1 MTELVQAPVRQP
13 RSGGIKDVIPGI
25 IPVERLGGP
34 AALAWEDSTCAFPA
48 QTRTGCWDTEVDPAD
63 KAFDGVSQYTS
74 IAAAFALY
82 GGAEC
87 WIGGDSEGKSYA
99 EQAATILEQGE
110 DRAIEAKLVLW
121 AVGAPTPGTAASIS
135 AAIGAADKAADA
147 DYVGRPVLILPRDLA
162 QGALAAGALV
172 REDGKLVTANG
183 TPVISTSAYDA
194 ADSIAI
200 IGQPAVYGTSVRAA
214 DTVSPSENL
223 ARAIAER
230 VYAIGVD
237 CGYRHVVNITTT
249 P

>member
-1 MTELVQAPVRQP
+1 MAELVQAPVRQP

-74 IAAAFALY
+74 IAAAFTLY

-121 AVGAPTPGTAASIS
+121 VGNAPVGEAASIS

-162 QGALAAGALV
+162 QEALAAGALV
-172 REDGKLVTANG
+172 REGGKLVTANG

-237 CGYRHVVNITTT
+237 CGYRHIFNITTT